1 MFSLHSR
8 PSNPPLARRLKK
20 WNTLK
25 KNGGDY
31 SSWFNF
37 YWAKY
42 PPHRPI
48 CVNRRLGWEK
58 LRKRARDGGKGKE
71 KGRRGAFQWCGKIG
85 QVTIWPN
92 GKFHSG
98 IAFTVHRISSIYR
111 NTVAPKSETVLKD
124 GFEQM
129 EQEFPFGPCRPAQ
142 PDFLSCTKFRCY
154 RKFYI
159 GTTRK
164 LVVHL
169 HLNRNFWNLLENEKR
184 PRFHPQAFPC
194 IVRPAVRWSLWLFDF
209 NSSENQ

>member
-1 MFSLHSR
+1 M
-8 PSNPPLARRLKK
+8 
-20 WNTLK
+20 
-25 KNGGDY
+25 
-31 SSWFNF
+31 
-37 YWAKY
+37 
-42 PPHRPI
+42 
-48 CVNRRLGWEK
+48 
-58 LRKRARDGGKGKE
+58 GKE
-71 KGRRGAFQWCGKIG
+71 KGRRGAFQWCGKTG

-111 NTVAPKSETVLKD
+111 NTVAPKPETVLKD

-129 EQEFPFGPCRPAQ
+129 EQEFPFGPFRPGQ
-142 PDFLSCTKFRCY
+142 PNFLSCRKFRCY

-169 HLNRNFWNLLENEKR
+169 HLNRNFWNLLETEKR

-194 IVRPAVRWSLWLFDF
+194 IVHPAVRWLLWLFDF